1 MEALRAGSPTDPPGL
16 PQVPIRSPHGI
27 PKFWVRKLS
36 GAATQRTGLADFAKT
51 SSAPPPPSRHLFH
64 QGRRAR
70 RRAYHGAEPTMASSN
85 SARPCLRAA
94 LQSCQ
99 RSGLAATQRPLAPTS
114 TAAPAARPS
123 PPSQQQQQQQT
134 GLFSTTATLGKRHKN
149 RDHNRNR
156 GLSAIR
162 GTGTREV
169 LSVDNVPLPRPVDA
183 RKFPAVVTDKDH
195 GLWDFFYSKDKPL
208 NTPQEDAAHGR
219 SWKVEELRRKSWE
232 DLHSLWWVCV
242 KERNRIATGNWERSK
257 GKYGYGDN
265 ESKGREMEVR
275 KTQAAIKHTLTER
288 FYAWEDAR
296 KLAQEDPEVNLSG
309 EEPAYIP
316 EGSHLESEEAAW
328 EDVPSEPATAGGR
341 PEAAKETM
349 ASKEA
354 IDPSTI
360 PDGAKDQADAPR
372 V

>member
-1 MEALRAGSPTDPPGL
+1 
-16 PQVPIRSPHGI
+16 
-27 PKFWVRKLS
+27 
-36 GAATQRTGLADFAKT
+36 
-51 SSAPPPPSRHLFH
+51 
-64 QGRRAR
+64 
-70 RRAYHGAEPTMASSN
+70 MASSN
-85 SARPCLRAA
+85 PARPCLRRA

-99 RSGLAATQRPLAPTS
+99 RSGLAAAQRPLAPVS
-114 TAAPAARPS
+114 AAPARPS
-123 PPSQQQQQQQT
+123 LSGQQQQT
-134 GLFSTTATLGKRHKN
+134 GLFSTTAPLGKRRKN

-169 LSVDNVPLPRPVDA
+169 LSVDNVPLPRPVSA
-183 RKFPAVVTDKDH
+183 NEFPAVVTDPDH

-265 ESKGREMEVR
+265 ESKGREMEVCVYSYGSWWHRTGVPVIRYPRHSFTDFYFALQVR

-296 KLAQEDPEVNLSG
+296 KLAQDDPEISLAG
-309 EEPAYIP
+309 REPAYIP
-316 EGSHLESEEAAW
+316 DESHLESGEAAW
-328 EDVPSEPATAGGR
+328 EDVPGDPSTASGR
-341 PEAAKETM
+341 PEAAEET
-349 ASKEA
+349 KTPEEA

-360 PDGAKDQADAPR
+360 PNGEKPQVDAPR

>member
-1 MEALRAGSPTDPPGL
+1 
-16 PQVPIRSPHGI
+16 
-27 PKFWVRKLS
+27 
-36 GAATQRTGLADFAKT
+36 
-51 SSAPPPPSRHLFH
+51 
-64 QGRRAR
+64 
-70 RRAYHGAEPTMASSN
+70 MASSH
-85 SARPCLRAA
+85 SARPCLRRA

-99 RSGLAATQRPLAPTS
+99 RGGLAAAAQRPLAPTS
-114 TAAPAARPS
+114 AATACS
-123 PPSQQQQQQQT
+123 PLSSQQQSC
-134 GLFSTTATLGKRHKN
+134 LFSTTAPLSKRRRN

-169 LSVDNVPLPRPVDA
+169 LSVDNVPLPRPVD
-183 RKFPAVVTDKDH
+183 REEFPEVLTDGDH
-195 GLWDFFYSKDKPL
+195 GLWDFFYSKEKPL
-208 NTPQEDAAHGR
+208 NTPEEDADHGR

-242 KERNRIATGNWERSK
+242 KERNRIATANWERAK

-265 ESKGREMEVR
+265 ESKAREMEVR

-296 KLAQEDPEVNLSG
+296 KLAQKDPEVDLSG
-309 EEPAYIP
+309 RGLPYMP
-316 EGSHLESEEAAW
+316 GVSHLESEESAW
-328 EDVPSEPATAGGR
+328 EEETNEQSR
-341 PEAAKETM
+341 AKETRS
-349 ASKEA
+349 SKEA

-360 PDGAKDQADAPR
+360 PNGAKAEADAPR

>member
-1 MEALRAGSPTDPPGL
+1 
-16 PQVPIRSPHGI
+16 
-27 PKFWVRKLS
+27 
-36 GAATQRTGLADFAKT
+36 
-51 SSAPPPPSRHLFH
+51 
-64 QGRRAR
+64 
-70 RRAYHGAEPTMASSN
+70 MASPS
-85 SARPCLRAA
+85 SARPCLQLA

-99 RSGLAATQRPLAPTS
+99 RSGLAASQRPF
-114 TAAPAARPS
+114 APASAAATVYTSLSSR
-123 PPSQQQQQQQT
+123 QQT
-134 GLFSTTATLGKRHKN
+134 CLFSTTAALSKRRRN

-156 GLSAIR
+156 GLSAVR

-169 LSVDNVPLPRPVDA
+169 LSVDNEPLPRPVARDEFPEIETDA
-183 RKFPAVVTDKDH
+183 DH

-208 NTPQEDAAHGR
+208 NTPAEDAAHGR

-275 KTQAAIKHTLTER
+275 KTQAAIKHALTER

-296 KLAQEDPEVNLSG
+296 KLAQQDPEVDLSG
-309 EEPAYIP
+309 VGPAYTP

-328 EDVPSEPATAGGR
+328 EEESKERRTADGR
-341 PEAAKETM
+341 SMAAKETKS
-349 ASKEA
+349 SKEA

-360 PDGAKDQADAPR
+360 PNPAKAPADAPR

>member
-1 MEALRAGSPTDPPGL
+1 
-16 PQVPIRSPHGI
+16 
-27 PKFWVRKLS
+27 
-36 GAATQRTGLADFAKT
+36 
-51 SSAPPPPSRHLFH
+51 
-64 QGRRAR
+64 
-70 RRAYHGAEPTMASSN
+70 MASSN
-85 SARPCLRAA
+85 PARPCFRRA

-99 RSGLAATQRPLAPTS
+99 RSGLAAP
-114 TAAPAARPS
+114 ARPS
-123 PPSQQQQQQQT
+123 LPIQQQQQQQQQT
-134 GLFSTTATLGKRHKN
+134 GLFSTTAPLSKRCRN

-162 GTGTREV
+162 RTGTREV
-169 LSVDNVPLPRPVDA
+169 LSVDNVPLPRPVSA
-183 RKFPAVVTDKDH
+183 KEFPAVVTDAHH
-195 GLWDFFYSKDKPL
+195 GLWDFFYSKEKPL

-257 GKYGYGDN
+257 GKYGYGDS

-275 KTQAAIKHTLTER
+275 KTQAAIKHALTER

-296 KLAQEDPEVNLSG
+296 KLAQDDPEISLG
-309 EEPAYIP
+309 GQEPAYIP
-316 EGSHLESEEAAW
+316 AQSHLESEEAAL
-328 EDVPSEPATAGGR
+328 EDVPGELSTADGR
-341 PEAAKETM
+341 SEAARETGT
-349 ASKEA
+349 SKEA

-360 PDGAKDQADAPR
+360 HTEAKVHADAPR